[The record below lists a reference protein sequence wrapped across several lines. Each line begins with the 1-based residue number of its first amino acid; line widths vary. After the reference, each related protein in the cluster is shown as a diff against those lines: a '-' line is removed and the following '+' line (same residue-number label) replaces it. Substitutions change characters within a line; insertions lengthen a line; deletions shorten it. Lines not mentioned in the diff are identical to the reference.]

1 MTAHVTGLIIF
12 ITTLAMYGV
21 AMYCFTKSKIKPALF
36 LVIVA
41 GFILRVYVSSDN
53 YLHPW
58 DERYHALVAKNM
70 ISHPLTPTLYEDP
83 VLPYDYKE
91 WYSNHYW
98 VHKQPMPLWFIS
110 ASLQVF
116 GINEFAVRIP
126 GILLTT
132 LGILLVYYIGNFFFN
147 KRVAFISALLYS
159 MNGLIIELTGGR
171 VATDHYDTFFLFF
184 IQLAVFFCI
193 KFINSERKGYNI
205 LVGVAIGFAI
215 LTKWLPALIVLPIW
229 FILVYDSGKFSK
241 QQIFIQSV
249 LLVFALV
256 VVALPWQIYSAR
268 AFPLETA
275 WEQYYN
281 NLHLTDVLEG
291 RSEVRWFFLERLRIS
306 YGDLIYLPLIWFTI
320 QTLKGKFLNKQYALL
335 IWVFIPVIFFTI
347 AETKMQGYIL
357 FTAPALFIITG
368 LFFDKINELKF
379 SGFKRVFSVIVL
391 ALLILLPFRY
401 CVERTKMLNPNTTS
415 TEWVNDLKKLG
426 ETNHGKAILFN
437 YPRPIEAMFY
447 TDFIAYNTIPDIES
461 LNRIQK
467 QGYKIYFAGSN
478 NLPDNIRANPDYQIV
493 DMNDIPELK

>member
-1 MTAHVTGLIIF
+1 MTPHVTGIIIF
-12 ITTLAMYGV
+12 ITTLAMYGAAV
-21 AMYCFTKSKIKPALF
+21 YFFTKLKIKPALF
-36 LVIVA
+36 LVILA
-41 GFILRVYVSSDN
+41 GFILRVYVSTDN

-70 ISHPLTPTLYEDP
+70 ISHPLTPTLYQDP
-83 VLPYDYKE
+83 LLPYDYKE

-98 VHKQPMPLWFIS
+98 LHKQPMPLWFIS

-171 VATDHYDTFFLFF
+171 VATDHYDVFFLFF

-193 KFINSERKGYNI
+193 KFINTEKKGYTI
-205 LVGVAIGFAI
+205 LVGIAIGFAI

-241 QQIFIQSV
+241 KQIYIQ
-249 LLVFALV
+249 LAILVFVLV
-256 VVALPWQIYSAR
+256 IVALPWQIYSAR
-268 AFPLETA
+268 EFPLETA

-281 NLHLTDVLEG
+281 NLHLTEALEG
-291 RSEVRWFFLERLRIS
+291 RSEARWFFLERLRVS

-320 QTLKGKFLNKQYALL
+320 QTLKGKFLNNQYALL

-368 LFFDKINELKF
+368 LFYDKINELKL
-379 SGFKRVFSVIVL
+379 SGLKKVFAIVIL
-391 ALLILLPFRY
+391 SLLILLPYRY
-401 CVERTKMLNPNTTS
+401 CLERTKILNPNTAS
-415 TEWVNDLKKLG
+415 TEWVEDLKQLG
-426 ETNHGKAILFN
+426 KIDHGKAVLFN
-437 YPRPIEAMFY
+437 YNRPIEAMFY
-447 TDFIAYNTIPDIES
+447 TDFIVYNTIPDIIT
-461 LNRIQK
+461 LNNIQ
-467 QGYKIYFAGSN
+467 QLGYKIYFSQN
-478 NLPDNIRANPDYQIV
+478 DKLPSTILDKTKYQI
-493 DMNDIPELK
+493 IELHSNSK